1 MRKISILLIS
11 LLAFS
16 ATAFIACSDDDLGPS
31 IFDTKEKP
39 LDRTVFTF
47 PLDTFVKAN
56 FLEPYN
62 LKFIY
67 KLPDISSDLQ
77 KNLIPASY
85 ENSVKL
91 AVLCKYLWYD
101 VYLKHAGIDFL
112 KSYSPRILL
121 LTGSPSVNASSHTE
135 TLGTAEGGLKIYL
148 YKVNTLNENDVDHLN
163 YYFFHTMH
171 HEFAHILDQTH
182 SRPQAFNLLS
192 NGKYDPQSWGE
203 QHDSVSVGKGF
214 ITPYASSAAREDWVE
229 VMSSYITN
237 DEKEWAR
244 KIGAAAYEW
253 ESIDLV
259 NVDSINRLL
268 ARGGDPDTIGYVQV
282 ISSNS
287 IKLVRK
293 VIARNANGYAALK
306 DGKPEFLDKDGFNG
320 QTVILEKLEMVRE
333 WLQKEFNTNLEDLR
347 REVQSRTFLT
357 NPDGS
362 FVKKDGQFVNR
373 LVSPLPSNPQQTLI
387 DSLVNEVNKFK
398 GLIIKK

>member
-31 IFDTKEKP
+31 IFDTQEKP

-237 DEKEWAR
+237 DEKELDDRIISGIAGKPDFTVISIYKNMMNKEIGFVRRALAVIEEAGVSFDHIPTGIDSLSMFIATSELEDKLEDIIEALNMQLRPDEISVENRIGLIAVVGR
-244 KIGAAAYEW
+244 KMRRSVGAAAKICSVLAQNGINIRMLNQGTNE
-253 ESIDLV
+253 I
-259 NVDSINRLL
+259 NVIVGVDADDF
-268 ARGGDPDTIGYVQV
+268 ARATQV
-282 ISSNS
+282 I
-287 IKLVRK
+287 
-293 VIARNANGYAALK
+293 Y
-306 DGKPEFLDKDGFNG
+306 EGFVG
-320 QTVILEKLEMVRE
+320 
-333 WLQKEFNTNLEDLR
+333 
-347 REVQSRTFLT
+347 
-357 NPDGS
+357 
-362 FVKKDGQFVNR
+362 
-373 LVSPLPSNPQQTLI
+373 
-387 DSLVNEVNKFK
+387 
-398 GLIIKK
+398 

>member
-1 MRKISILLIS
+1 M
-11 LLAFS
+11 
-16 ATAFIACSDDDLGPS
+16 
-31 IFDTKEKP
+31 
-39 LDRTVFTF
+39 
-47 PLDTFVKAN
+47 
-56 FLEPYN
+56 
-62 LKFIY
+62 
-67 KLPDISSDLQ
+67 
-77 KNLIPASY
+77 
-85 ENSVKL
+85 KL

-282 ISSNS
+282 ISSSS

-293 VIARNANGYAALK
+293 VIARNANGSPSSSTRTASTDRPSYWKNSRWCA
-306 DGKPEFLDKDGFNG
+306 NG
-320 QTVILEKLEMVRE
+320 S
-333 WLQKEFNTNLEDLR
+333 R
-347 REVQSRTFLT
+347 RSSTPIWKTCGARYSHV
-357 NPDGS
+357 
-362 FVKKDGQFVNR
+362 
-373 LVSPLPSNPQQTLI
+373 PS
-387 DSLVNEVNKFK
+387 
-398 GLIIKK
+398 